1 MAIYGGVTRGR
12 WISPRQGSLVSEP
25 QLKERPSDVRV
36 GLTLGRHFFTLRVME
51 QTDSI
56 YLTPTQMIDSDH
68 PTIRE
73 YAMRTVGNSLD
84 PIDRAIKLFRAV
96 RDDIRYD
103 PYSPFYL
110 PEHYQASWVF
120 QRGRSFCVPKASLLC
135 ALGRVC
141 GIPSRVGFA
150 TVRNHLATQQLL
162 DFMGSDLF
170 VYHGFVEFYLR
181 GAWVK
186 ATPAFNRELCW
197 RHGVDPLEFNG
208 REDALFQA
216 FNSRN
221 EKFME
226 YLEYTGTYAD
236 IPVSAIVEGWE
247 KAYGKDRV
255 RRWIRMFEEHGGISL
270 GDFDREEVID
280 DG

>member
-1 MAIYGGVTRGR
+1 
-12 WISPRQGSLVSEP
+12 
-25 QLKERPSDVRV
+25 
-36 GLTLGRHFFTLRVME
+36 ME

-68 PTIRE
+68 PTIQE
-73 YAMRTVGNSLD
+73 YAMRTVGSSLD

-110 PEHYQASWVF
+110 PEHYRASWVF

-141 GIPSRVGFA
+141 GIPSRIGFA
-150 TVRNHLATQQLL
+150 TVRNHLATRQLL

-170 VYHGFVEFYLR
+170 VYHGFVEFYLER
-181 GAWVK
+181 KWVK

-208 REDALFQA
+208 REDALFQP

-221 EKFME
+221 EKFMD

-270 GDFDREEVID
+270 GDFEREDVSD

>member
-1 MAIYGGVTRGR
+1 
-12 WISPRQGSLVSEP
+12 
-25 QLKERPSDVRV
+25 
-36 GLTLGRHFFTLRVME
+36 ME
-51 QTDSI
+51 ETDSI
-56 YLTPTQMIDSDH
+56 YLTPTQIIDSDH
-68 PTIRE
+68 PAIRE
-73 YAMRTVGNSLD
+73 YAKRTVGSSLD
-84 PIDRAIKLFRAV
+84 PVDRAIKLFRAV

-110 PEHYQASWVF
+110 AEHYQASWVF

-150 TVRNHLATQQLL
+150 TVRNHLTTRQLL

-170 VYHGFVEFYLR
+170 VYHGFVEFYLER
-181 GAWVK
+181 KWVK

-208 REDALFQA
+208 REDALFQP

-221 EKFME
+221 EKFMD

-236 IPVSAIVEGWE
+236 VPVSAIVEGWE

-255 RRWIRMFEEHGGISL
+255 RRWIKMFEERGGISL
-270 GDFDREEVID
+270 GDFEREDVTDE
-280 DG
+280 

>member
-1 MAIYGGVTRGR
+1 
-12 WISPRQGSLVSEP
+12 
-25 QLKERPSDVRV
+25 
-36 GLTLGRHFFTLRVME
+36 ME

-56 YLTPTQMIDSDH
+56 YLTPTQIIDSDH
-68 PTIRE
+68 PTLRE

-135 ALGRVC
+135 ALGRAC

-150 TVRNHLATQQLL
+150 TVRNHLATRQLL

-170 VYHGFVEFYLR
+170 VYHGFVEFYLER
-181 GAWVK
+181 KWVK

-247 KAYGKDRV
+247 TAYGKDRV
-255 RRWIRMFEEHGGISL
+255 RRWIRMFEERGGISL
-270 GDFDREEVID
+270 GDFEREDVSD

>member
-1 MAIYGGVTRGR
+1 
-12 WISPRQGSLVSEP
+12 
-25 QLKERPSDVRV
+25 
-36 GLTLGRHFFTLRVME
+36 ME
-51 QTDSI
+51 QTDPI
-56 YLTPTQMIDSDH
+56 YLTPTHIIDSDH
-68 PTIRE
+68 PTLRE
-73 YAMRTVGNSLD
+73 YAMRTVGRSLD
-84 PIDRAIKLFRAV
+84 PVDRAIKLFRAV

-170 VYHGFVEFYLR
+170 VYHGFVEFYLER
-181 GAWVK
+181 KWVK

-208 REDALFQA
+208 REDALFQP

-221 EKFME
+221 EKFMD

-247 KAYGKDRV
+247 EAYGKNRV
-255 RRWIRMFEEHGGISL
+255 RRWIRMFEERGGINL
-270 GDFDREEVID
+270 GDFEREDVRDE
-280 DG
+280 G

>member
-1 MAIYGGVTRGR
+1 
-12 WISPRQGSLVSEP
+12 
-25 QLKERPSDVRV
+25 
-36 GLTLGRHFFTLRVME
+36 ME
-51 QTDSI
+51 QADLI
-56 YLTPTQMIDSDH
+56 YLTPTQIIDSDH

-73 YAMRTVGNSLD
+73 YAMRTVGSSLD

-135 ALGRVC
+135 ALGRAC

-170 VYHGFVEFYLR
+170 VYHGFVEFYLER
-181 GAWVK
+181 KWVK

-208 REDALFQA
+208 REDALFQP
-216 FNSRN
+216 FNKRN
-221 EKFME
+221 EKFMD

-247 KAYGKDRV
+247 TAYGKERV
-255 RRWIRMFEEHGGISL
+255 RRWIRMFEERGGISL
-270 GDFDREEVID
+270 GDFEREDVSD